1 MKPLQQYF
9 QLVRLYFHISQNE
22 IWIKYLRNF
31 MLNTCG
37 RENKRKQR
45 AKKVIS
51 DNPELADFTIG
62 VVNPVLNLP
71 AWQLTF
77 F

>member
-1 MKPLQQYF
+1 
-9 QLVRLYFHISQNE
+9 
-22 IWIKYLRNF
+22 